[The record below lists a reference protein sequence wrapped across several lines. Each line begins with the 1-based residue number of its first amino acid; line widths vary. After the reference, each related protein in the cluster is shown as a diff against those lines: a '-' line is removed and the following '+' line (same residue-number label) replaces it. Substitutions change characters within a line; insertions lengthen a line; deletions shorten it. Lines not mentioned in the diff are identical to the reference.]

1 MGRGAAAPA
10 GKRRGAAVSETLGP
24 QASLWSCFRIQMRVI
39 GALTLR
45 EMGTRFG
52 RDNLGYLWLFLEPM
66 MLGGAIGTLHHI
78 SGAGIPGGLDPFVFW
93 VVGYI
98 PFYLFRGIVNRAP
111 VGIAGNQSLLYHR
124 HITILDIMLS
134 RHLLEGAAVGIA
146 LMLYLVLFGAVLDE
160 WPKEPGLIVLGML
173 LMLGLAQGLAFLI
186 AAGSVYTELFERIT
200 HLATYLFMGL
210 TGAFFMVFWL
220 PTEMQAMA
228 LMIPTVHCF
237 ELVRHGLYGTLV
249 PTTYDLTYVLIW
261 VAVLNLL
268 GMAALRKARR
278 HMIV

>member
-1 MGRGAAAPA
+1 MGRRAAAAA
-10 GKRRGAAVSETLGP
+10 GKRRGTAVSATLGP

-52 RDNLGYLWLFLEPM
+52 RDNLGYIWLFLEPM
-66 MLGGAIGTLHHI
+66 MLGGAIGALHLA
-78 SGAGIPGGLDPFVFW
+78 SGHSMPGGLNPFVFW

-111 VGIAGNQSLLYHR
+111 SGIAGNQSLLYHR
-124 HITILDIMLS
+124 HVTVLDIMLS
-134 RHLLEGAAVGIA
+134 RHLLEFAAVGIA
-146 LMLYLVLFGAVLDE
+146 FMAYLALFGAVLGD
-160 WPKEPGLIVLGML
+160 WPREPGLIVLGMV

-220 PTEMQAMA
+220 PSDLQAAA
-228 LMIPTVHCF
+228 LTIPTVHCF
-237 ELVRHGLYGTLV
+237 EMVRHGLYGTLV
-249 PTTYDLTYVLIW
+249 PTTYDVSYVLMW
-261 VAVLNLL
+261 VAALNLL